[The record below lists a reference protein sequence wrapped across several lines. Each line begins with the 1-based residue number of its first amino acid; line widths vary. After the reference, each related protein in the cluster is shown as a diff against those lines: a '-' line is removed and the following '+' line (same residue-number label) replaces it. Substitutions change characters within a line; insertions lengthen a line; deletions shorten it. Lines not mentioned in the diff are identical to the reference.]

1 MIRRHPLWTLGLLAL
16 AGLGARLFFAFHW
29 FGSGDLVTFA
39 LVGGIADKD
48 LLHTYATNHGF
59 VFWPYPPGYLPV
71 MIEAP
76 KIANDL
82 GIAYDRVIQM
92 VPILADLAIAFAVY
106 VYLGWRNASQA
117 MRLAGFSLVALG
129 PAFIAISGY
138 HGQIDAVAILP
149 GILAFMLWERRPTQG
164 GALGSGAL
172 IGLGAVIKTVPLLI
186 ILPLLFSAR
195 SVREKV
201 QLVGAAA
208 GVVALIC
215 LPFYLAEPS
224 GFRHGPLSYSGVPS
238 RGGLSL
244 IADPAFAAAR
254 RTDINLTFSAEP
266 SAFASWVSHANGP
279 LTVLVLVLLAG
290 FLYRYR
296 PALIDAV
303 VLLWLAVFVFSP
315 NFLLQY
321 LVWALPFFIMAGYLK
336 EVAAL
341 QIALIP
347 ALIITYI
354 TPSALS
360 DGAAD
365 LYVAMMIGLWV
376 FWVVALVTVARRV
389 VRDSARHPE
398 GPRPPL
404 VALAPSG

>member
-1 MIRRHPLWTLGLLAL
+1 LIRRHPVWILTLLAL
-16 AGLGARLFFAFHW
+16 VGLGVRLFFAFHW
-29 FGSGDLVTFA
+29 FGSGDLITFA
-39 LVGGIADKD
+39 LVGHIADTD
-48 LLHTYATNHGF
+48 LLHTYATNHGL

-117 MRLAGFSLVALG
+117 TRLAGFALVALG

-149 GILAFMLWERRPTQG
+149 AVLAFMIWERHPSPRRS
-164 GALGSGAL
+164 LESGAL
-172 IGLGAVIKTVPLLI
+172 IGIGAVIKTVPLLI
-186 ILPLLFSAR
+186 LLPLLYSAR
-195 SVREKV
+195 SLRERV
-201 QLVGAAA
+201 QLVGAAGA
-208 GVVALIC
+208 VVALVC
-215 LPFYLAEPS
+215 LPFFLAEPS

-244 IADPAFAAAR
+244 VADPAFAAAR
-254 RTDINLTFSAEP
+254 RTDISLTFSAEP
-266 SAFASWVSHANGP
+266 SAIAKWISHANGP
-279 LTVLVLVLLAG
+279 LTVLVLVLLAA

-296 PALIDAV
+296 PALIDAM

-336 EVAAL
+336 EVAVL
-341 QIALIP
+341 QIAMVP

-360 DGAAD
+360 DRAAD

-376 FWVVALVTVARRV
+376 FWVVALVTVAARV
-389 VRDSARHPE
+389 ARDCARHPD

-404 VALAPSG
+404 VALASSG